1 MQQGCPAPRLSCV
14 SCPAPVP
21 IAVNSRSVT
30 ACPAAEQTILDQQG
44 CAGPHLS
51 LIRNGL
57 LVVARD
63 EGLYDFTLD
72 TRAGVKWCK
81 GGDWGHG
88 RAEPALR
95 THA

>member
-1 MQQGCPAPRLSCV
+1 MPS
-14 SCPAPVP
+14 
-21 IAVNSRSVT
+21 
-30 ACPAAEQTILDQQG
+30 AEQTILDQQG

-72 TRAGVKWCK
+72 TRAGVKER
-81 GGDWGHG
+81 GG
-88 RAEPALR
+88 
-95 THA
+95 